1 MLKIVSFGLVLSL
14 CLTASAQ
21 ELNLK
26 GSVKNS
32 TNQPVSGAVVTLVGQ
47 NLKDTT
53 GSDGSFSF
61 VRTVA
66 VSLPAIVPPMEQIC
80 FQNGIVQLALT
91 RSSSVNIVIHDVKG
105 ALLKSEVIPSV
116 GAGVYHLDI
125 GNGIKSSKL
134 LIVKVSVGK
143 QVKVFSY
150 IPVGRSNNVI
160 GAQNIMNTGS
170 TGTRLAKVTEGF
182 DTVKVTASGFETKS
196 VAISSY
202 DNPMLNIVLDSI
214 KQGFTG
220 SSGCGKDLS
229 SLKSGTYH
237 ITSAGLSRDY
247 IIDIPQNYDKNHPYR
262 LIFGMHCFGSNMN
275 GVANDKYYQ
284 LKRFADSTKTYCIF
298 VAPNGIVTNGNAMWN
313 QGEKDH
319 QFFDD
324 MLKLFKE
331 NLCIDTTRV
340 FSCGFSYGA
349 MFTNSL
355 SLNHQDQLRAVA
367 CYAPANWNIYLPEN
381 THKPIAYMSTTGIA
395 DKSCKWIFDEAKQ
408 EGGKYCVLTRA
419 EDNGC
424 EIPATITTATAGS
437 KSHTMLEF
445 QGCKEGYPV
454 VFFSFD
460 GEHQAGPMD
469 GIPGDDSRRSWIPVE
484 TWKFFMR
491 F

>member
-26 GSVKNS
+26 GSVTNS
-32 TNQPVSGAVVTLVGQ
+32 ISQPVSGAVVTLVGQ

-53 GSDGSFSF
+53 GLDGSFSF

-66 VSLPAIVPPMEQIC
+66 VSLPAIVPQIEQIS
-80 FQNGIVQLALT
+80 FKNGIVQLALT
-91 RSSSVNIVIHDVKG
+91 RSSSVSIVIHDVKG
-105 ALLKSEVIPSV
+105 TLLKSEVIPSV
-116 GAGVYHLDI
+116 GAGTYHLDI

-134 LIVKVSVGK
+134 LIVKVSAGK

-150 IPVGRSNNVI
+150 IPVGRSKDVI
-160 GAQNIMNTGS
+160 GTQNIKITGS
-170 TGTRLAKVTEGF
+170 TGTRLAKVTEDS
-182 DTVKVTASGFETKS
+182 DTVKVEASGFETKS
-196 VAISSY
+196 VVISSY
-202 DNPMLNIVLDSI
+202 QNPMLNIVLDSI
-214 KQGFTG
+214 KQGSVG
-220 SSGCGKDLS
+220 SCGCGKDLS
-229 SLKSGTYH
+229 SLKSGTH
-237 ITSAGLSRDY
+237 RITSAGLSREY
-247 IIDIPQNYDKNHPYR
+247 ILDIPQNYDKNHPYR
-262 LIFGMHCFGSNMN
+262 LIFGMHCFGSSMQ

-284 LKRFADSTKTYCIF
+284 LKRLADSTKTDCIF

-331 NLCIDTTRV
+331 NLCVDTTRV

-367 CYAPANWNIYLPEN
+367 CYAPANWNIYLPEK
-381 THKPIAYMSTTGIA
+381 TSKPIAYMSTTGIG
-395 DKSCKWIFDEAKQ
+395 DKSCSWIHDDARK
-408 EGGKYCVLTRA
+408 EGGKYCVLIRA
-419 EDNGC
+419 EDNDC
-424 EIPATITTATAGS
+424 TIPATITTATSGS
-437 KSHTMLEF
+437 RSHTMLEF

-454 VFFSFD
+454 VFYSFD
-460 GEHQAGPMD
+460 GGHQAGPMD
-469 GIPGDDSRRSWIPVE
+469 GISGDDSRRSWIPAE